1 MSDRSAWGDYL
12 EKRSLQK
19 NTDRTMRARRTPGNA
34 ADSPT
39 AATNEPIAGTVPLFS
54 RLCVAAGLPLP
65 IAEFR
70 FAPPRRWR
78 FDYAFLGEKL
88 AVEVQGGIFTQGRH
102 TRGPAL
108 LKEFEKL
115 NAAAALGWRVLF
127 VTPQQMDDGE
137 AVPIATRAIKGGI
150 L

>member
-1 MSDRSAWGDYL
+1 M
-12 EKRSLQK
+12 
-19 NTDRTMRARRTPGNA
+19 
-34 ADSPT
+34 
-39 AATNEPIAGTVPLFS
+39 
-54 RLCVAAGLPLP
+54 P

-78 FDYAFLGEKL
+78 FDFAFLGEKL